1 MKKAKQHPTGRLRT
15 LRTGVERQRDHRAS
29 RDLAS
34 IDVTR
39 ETSDLIKLL
48 RDPTSTNT
56 NAVIL
61 RALKTLREQ
70 LTSEQALEQKRPSSG
85 RDRRRASK
93 ERAASARS
101 ASAGGE
107 VLLPASASAES
118 AENKP
123 TQKKFDR
130 RCSSKKS
137 PDRVG
142 QGKLEFCFPLSDEP

>member
-1 MKKAKQHPTGRLRT
+1 M
-15 LRTGVERQRDHRAS
+15 
-29 RDLAS
+29 S

-48 RDPTSTNT
+48 RGQTSMNT

-61 RALKTLREQ
+61 RALKTLRDQ
-70 LTSEQALEQKRPSSG
+70 LTLGQVLEQTRPSSG
-85 RDRRRASK
+85 RDRRRVSK
-93 ERAASARS
+93 EGAPSSRS

-123 TQKKFDR
+123 TQKKFGSR
-130 RCSSKKS
+130 RSGAKS
-137 PDRVG
+137 PDGVG
-142 QGKLEFCFPLSDEP
+142 QEKMEFQFPAINGP